1 MIRVLRHFERADSG
15 YIVDYIVL
23 DDLTVNTSYCK
34 DYARQQWIG
43 LLVCMNNLG
52 KY

>member
-1 MIRVLRHFERADSG
+1 MIRVLRHFERAASG

-34 DYARQQWIG
+34 DYAVSTTMDRPTG
-43 LLVCMNNLG
+43 L
-52 KY
+52 YE